1 MKDRTALVT
10 GAASGIGR
18 SIGIELAR
26 SGVRVA
32 LTDLD
37 QVGLDK
43 VANTIRSEGG
53 EVITLSHDVADED
66 RWVDVVAAAQGAFG
80 SLTSL
85 VNCAGIFQSGDT
97 FSTPL
102 DVFQKI
108 MTVNVQGT
116 FLGMKHAIPQIAAS
130 GGGAV
135 VNISSICGLVG
146 VAQST
151 AYCASKGAIR
161 LMTKAVALE
170 CAQLK
175 NKVRV
180 NSVHPGLVDTPSFAK
195 VAETFNSTAAEVA
208 KTMVPIGEACSPD
221 EVASLTRFLCS
232 DEARHITGAEM
243 VIDGGMTVG

>member
-18 SIGIELAR
+18 SIGLELAR
-26 SGVRVA
+26 SGVRVV
-32 LTDLD
+32 LTDVDPTALEE
-37 QVGLDK
+37 
-43 VANTIRSEGG
+43 VAAAIRSEGG
-53 EVITLSHDVADED
+53 EVLPLSHDVSDEV
-66 RWVDVVAAAQGAFG
+66 RWVEVVSVAQEAMGP
-80 SLTSL
+80 LTIL

-116 FLGMKHAIPQIAAS
+116 FLGMKHAIPRIADA

-180 NSVHPGLVDTPSFAK
+180 NSVHPGLVDTPGFAS
-195 VAETFNSTAAEVA
+195 VAESFQSSAAEVA
-208 KTMVPIGEACSPD
+208 KTMVPIGEACSPE
-221 EVASLTRFLCS
+221 EVASLVRFLCS

-243 VIDGGMTVG
+243 GIEGGMTVG